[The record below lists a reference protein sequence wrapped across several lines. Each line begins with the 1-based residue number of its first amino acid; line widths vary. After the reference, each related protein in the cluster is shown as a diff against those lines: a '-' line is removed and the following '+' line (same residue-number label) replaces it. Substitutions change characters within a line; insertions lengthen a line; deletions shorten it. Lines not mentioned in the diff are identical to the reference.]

1 MYGDDVM
8 KTWLWGKRAGRR
20 LAALS
25 VCGLVACGQHDGQER
40 VDGRV
45 ANLLSTMTLEQKV
58 AQMIQGEIAHVTP
71 EDVRRYGLGSVLN
84 GGGSFPDKNKY
95 ASLQDWVALADSYYL
110 ASVDTSEGNA
120 GIPIIWG
127 TDAVHGHNNVIGAT
141 IFPHNIGLGAAGDA
155 KLAAA
160 IAEATAKEVSATG
173 IDWIFAPT
181 VAVALD
187 ARWGRTYE
195 SYGSDPTLAGDFA
208 GGIVEAMQGVGVLAT
223 AKHFV
228 GDGGT
233 SRGIDQGD
241 TRLDKDSLL
250 SIHGQ
255 GYYSAIAAG
264 VQSVMASFNS
274 WNGDKIHGNRELLT
288 DVLRGELGFD
298 GFVVSDWNGIGQVS
312 GCTPDN
318 CAQAINAGIDMVRGP
333 QDSRPL
339 YDNMLAPV
347 RSGEITEVRVDEA
360 VTRILK
366 VKFEFGLMER
376 SLPSKRAAAFA
387 DAIGAEAHRELARDA
402 VRRSLV
408 LLKNDNKLLPLKPD
422 GRYRLAGAGAD
433 DIGLQSGGW
442 TISWQGTGNVNSD
455 FPGGSSILDGFV
467 RHARQLGGDI
477 ALYDPTEPGAKPDAV
492 VMVMAEN
499 PYAEGQGDIDT
510 LAWQQGNSRDLAL
523 IRQLKDQGIPVVT
536 VFLTGRP
543 MWVNA
548 EINASDAFVV
558 AWLPGS
564 EGSAVA
570 DVLLAAPTGAARY
583 DFVGRLPMPWPNHD
597 LNPDNHDLSVAD
609 YAFPVGFGLAA
620 ESALEWIVLNEQAI
634 GQKQSL
640 DEWVFDKG
648 VRDPWTLY
656 IGDDFDWSVRV
667 GPRGAVS
674 SRGELNLSVV
684 DREVQEDARRVE
696 FTGTGKHLSQVYFQF
711 EDPVN
716 MRPLEVAGGA
726 LSFDI
731 RLLKKPTEQ
740 VLLRM
745 DCGYPCS
752 GQIDITS
759 ILSEA
764 ALSHWQKLAFPMECF
779 AQLGV
784 DSSKVNTPFLLAT
797 TGELAFEISEVVLA
811 ETPDSADVMS
821 CGEFL
826 ADA

>member
-1 MYGDDVM
+1 MM
-8 KTWLWGKRAGRR
+8 AWFLRTHAGRF
-20 LAALS
+20 LVVLS
-25 VCGLVACGQHDGQER
+25 ACGLIACSEDRGQDV
-40 VDGRV
+40 VDSRV
-45 ANLLSTMTLEQKV
+45 ADLLSQMSIEQKV

-71 EDVRRYGLGSVLN
+71 DDMKRFGLGSVLN

-95 ASLQDWVALADSYYL
+95 ASLQDWVELADSYYL
-110 ASVDTSEGNA
+110 ASIDTSEGNA
-120 GIPIIWG
+120 GIPTIWG

-141 IFPHNIGLGAAGDA
+141 IFPHNIALGAAGDPE
-155 KLAAA
+155 LAAA
-160 IAEATAKEVSATG
+160 IAEATAMEVIATG
-173 IDWIFAPT
+173 VDWIFAPT

-187 ARWGRTYE
+187 PRWGRTFE
-195 SYGSDPTLAGDFA
+195 SYGSEPALPRDFA
-208 GGIVEAMQGVGVLAT
+208 GGIVEAMQGVGIVAT
-223 AKHFV
+223 AKHFL

-241 TRLDKDSLL
+241 TRLDKESLL
-250 SIHGQ
+250 AIHGQ
-255 GYYSAIAAG
+255 GYYSAIEAG
-264 VQSVMASFNS
+264 VQTVMASFNS
-274 WNGDKIHGNRELLT
+274 WNGDKIHGNHELLT
-288 DVLRGELGFD
+288 QVLREEMGFD

-312 GCTPDN
+312 GCKPDN
-318 CAQAINAGIDMVRGP
+318 CARAVNAGIDMVMAPEDWRT
-333 QDSRPL
+333 L
-339 YDNMLAPV
+339 YDNMLDQV
-347 RSGEITEVRVDEA
+347 RSGEITESRIDEA

-366 VKFEFGLMER
+366 VKFRSGLMER
-376 SLPSKRAAAFA
+376 GLPSERAAGFA
-387 DAIGAEAHRELARDA
+387 HSIGSEAHRELARDA

-408 LLKNDNKLLPLKPD
+408 LLKNDNALLPLDPR

-455 FPGGSSILDGFV
+455 FPGGSSILDGF
-467 RHARQLGGDI
+467 ARYAKQAGGDV
-477 ALYDPTEPGAKPDAV
+477 ALYDPAELGPTPDAV
-492 VMVMAEN
+492 ILVMAEN
-499 PYAEGQGDIDT
+499 PYAEGQGDIDS

-523 IRQLKDQGIPVVT
+523 IRQLRSQGVKVIT
-536 VFLTGRP
+536 IFLTGRP
-543 MWVNA
+543 MWVNS
-548 EINASDAFVV
+548 EMNASDAFVV

-564 EGSAVA
+564 EGAAVSE
-570 DVLLAAPTGAARY
+570 VLLADPAAKALY
-583 DFVGRLPMPWPNHD
+583 DFEGRLPMPWPNSD
-597 LNPDNHDLSVAD
+597 LNSENHDLSVSE
-609 YAFPVGFGLAA
+609 YAFPRGFGLGITSNADWVTL
-620 ESALEWIVLNEQAI
+620 SEQAI
-634 GQKQSL
+634 GKKQNL

-674 SRGELNLSVV
+674 GRGELNLSVV

-696 FTGTGKHLSQVYFQF
+696 FTGNGEHLSQIYFQF

-716 MRPLEVAGGA
+716 MRSLEVAGGA

-731 RLLKKPTEQ
+731 RLLKKPTEK

-745 DCGYPCS
+745 DCGFPCS
-752 GQIDITS
+752 GQMDITS

-764 ALSHWQKLAFPMECF
+764 ALSDWQKLAFPMECF

-811 ETPDSADVMS
+811 ETPGSADVMG
-821 CGEFL
+821 CGELL

>member
-25 VCGLVACGQHDGQER
+25 VCGLVACGQHDGQES

-95 ASLQDWVALADSYYL
+95 ASLQDWIALADSYYL

-318 CAQAINAGIDMVRGP
+318 CAQAINAGIDMVMVPEDWRT
-333 QDSRPL
+333 L
-339 YDNMLAPV
+339 YDNMLAQV

-764 ALSHWQKLAFPMECF
+764 ALSDWQKLAFPMECF

>member
-1 MYGDDVM
+1 MCGGDLM
-8 KTWLWGKRAGRR
+8 KTWLWGKHAGRC
-20 LAALS
+20 LVALTA
-25 VCGLVACGQHDGQER
+25 CGLIACSEDRGQDGI
-40 VDGRV
+40 DGRV
-45 ANLLSTMTLEQKV
+45 AHLLSTMSIEQKV

-71 EDVRRYGLGSVLN
+71 DDMKRFGLGSVLN

-95 ASLQDWVALADSYYL
+95 ASLLDWVELADSYYL
-110 ASVDTSEGNA
+110 ASIDTSEGNA
-120 GIPIIWG
+120 GIPTIWG

-141 IFPHNIGLGAAGDA
+141 IFPHNIALGAVGDA
-155 KLAAA
+155 NLAAA

-187 ARWGRTYE
+187 PRWGRTYE
-195 SYGSDPTLAGDFA
+195 SYGSEPALPGDFA
-208 GGIVEAMQGVGVLAT
+208 GGIVEAMQGVGVVAT
-223 AKHFV
+223 AKHFI

-233 SRGIDQGD
+233 FRGIDQGD

-255 GYYSAIAAG
+255 GYYSAIEAG
-264 VQSVMASFNS
+264 VKTVMASFNS
-274 WNGDKIHGNRELLT
+274 WNGDKIHGNHELLT
-288 DVLRGELGFD
+288 DVLREELGFD

-318 CAQAINAGIDMVRGP
+318 CAQAINAGIDMVMVPEDWRT
-333 QDSRPL
+333 L
-339 YDNMLAPV
+339 YDNMLAQV
-347 RSGEITEVRVDEA
+347 RSGAITESRIDEA

-376 SLPSKRAAAFA
+376 SLPSVRAAAFA
-387 DAIGAEAHRELARDA
+387 DSIGSEAHRELARDA

-408 LLKNDNKLLPLKPD
+408 LLKNDNNLLPLNPD
-422 GRYRLAGAGAD
+422 GRYRIAGAGAD

-467 RHARQLGGDI
+467 RHAQQAGGDV
-477 ALYDPTEPGAKPDAV
+477 ALYDPTESGPKPDAV

-499 PYAEGQGDIDT
+499 PYAEGQGDIDS

-523 IRQLKDQGIPVVT
+523 ISQLRADGVDVVT
-536 VFLTGRP
+536 IFLTGRP
-543 MWVNA
+543 MWVSA
-548 EINASDAFVV
+548 EMNASDAFVV

-564 EGSAVA
+564 EGAAVA
-570 DVLLAAPTGAARY
+570 DVLMAAPAGAAQY
-583 DFVGRLPMPWPNHD
+583 DFEGRLPMPWPNHD
-597 LNPDNHDLSVAD
+597 LNPDNQHLSVAD
-609 YAFPVGFGLAA
+609 HAFPVGFGLTA
-620 ESALEWIVLNEQAI
+620 ESTFEWVALNEQAI

-648 VRDPWTLY
+648 VRDPWTLF

-696 FTGTGKHLSQVYFQF
+696 FSGNGKHWSQVYFQF

-752 GQIDITS
+752 GKMDITS
-759 ILSEA
+759 ILSA
-764 ALSHWQKLAFPMECF
+764 ATLSDWQKLAFPMECF

-811 ETPDSADVMS
+811 ETPDSADVMG
-821 CGEFL
+821 CGELL
-826 ADA
+826 ADV

>member
-25 VCGLVACGQHDGQER
+25 VCGLVACGQHDGQES

-312 GCTPDN
+312 GVPP
-318 CAQAINAGIDMVRGP
+318 IIVLR
-333 QDSRPL
+333 
-339 YDNMLAPV
+339 
-347 RSGEITEVRVDEA
+347 RSMRVS
-360 VTRILK
+360 TWSWFPR
-366 VKFEFGLMER
+366 
-376 SLPSKRAAAFA
+376 
-387 DAIGAEAHRELARDA
+387 IGAPYTTICWRKCVREKLQ
-402 VRRSLV
+402 RS
-408 LLKNDNKLLPLKPD
+408 
-422 GRYRLAGAGAD
+422 
-433 DIGLQSGGW
+433 
-442 TISWQGTGNVNSD
+442 
-455 FPGGSSILDGFV
+455 
-467 RHARQLGGDI
+467 
-477 ALYDPTEPGAKPDAV
+477 
-492 VMVMAEN
+492 
-499 PYAEGQGDIDT
+499 
-510 LAWQQGNSRDLAL
+510 
-523 IRQLKDQGIPVVT
+523 
-536 VFLTGRP
+536 
-543 MWVNA
+543 
-548 EINASDAFVV
+548 
-558 AWLPGS
+558 
-564 EGSAVA
+564 
-570 DVLLAAPTGAARY
+570 
-583 DFVGRLPMPWPNHD
+583 
-597 LNPDNHDLSVAD
+597 
-609 YAFPVGFGLAA
+609 
-620 ESALEWIVLNEQAI
+620 
-634 GQKQSL
+634 
-640 DEWVFDKG
+640 
-648 VRDPWTLY
+648 
-656 IGDDFDWSVRV
+656 
-667 GPRGAVS
+667 
-674 SRGELNLSVV
+674 EL
-684 DREVQEDARRVE
+684 
-696 FTGTGKHLSQVYFQF
+696 
-711 EDPVN
+711 
-716 MRPLEVAGGA
+716 MRPSPA
-726 LSFDI
+726 S
-731 RLLKKPTEQ
+731 
-740 VLLRM
+740 
-745 DCGYPCS
+745 
-752 GQIDITS
+752 
-759 ILSEA
+759 
-764 ALSHWQKLAFPMECF
+764 
-779 AQLGV
+779 
-784 DSSKVNTPFLLAT
+784 
-797 TGELAFEISEVVLA
+797 
-811 ETPDSADVMS
+811 
-821 CGEFL
+821 
-826 ADA
+826 

>member
-25 VCGLVACGQHDGQER
+25 VCGLVACGQHDGQES

-318 CAQAINAGIDMVRGP
+318 CAQAINAGIDMVMVPEDWRT
-333 QDSRPL
+333 L
-339 YDNMLAPV
+339 YDNMLAQV
-347 RSGEITEVRVDEA
+347 RLGEITEARVDEA

-467 RHARQLGGDI
+467 RHASQVGGDV

-674 SRGELNLSVV
+674 SGGELNLSVV

-696 FTGTGKHLSQVYFQF
+696 FTVTGKYLSQVYFQF

-764 ALSHWQKLAFPMECF
+764 ALSDWQKLAFPMECF

-811 ETPDSADVMS
+811 ETPDGADVMS

>member
-1 MYGDDVM
+1 MHGGDVM
-8 KTWLWGKRAGRR
+8 KTWLWGKRAGRC
-20 LAALS
+20 LAVLS
-25 VCGLVACGQHDGQER
+25 ACGLIACGQHDGQES

-195 SYGSDPTLAGDFA
+195 SYGSDPTLAGNFA
-208 GGIVEAMQGVGVLAT
+208 GGIVEAIQGAGVLAT

-233 SRGIDQGD
+233 FSGIDQGD

-274 WNGDKIHGNRELLT
+274 WNGEKIHGNRELLT

-318 CAQAINAGIDMVRGP
+318 CAQAINAGIDMVMVPEDWRT
-333 QDSRPL
+333 L
-339 YDNMLAPV
+339 YDNMLAQV
-347 RSGEITEVRVDEA
+347 RSGEITEARVDEA

-366 VKFEFGLMER
+366 VKFAFGLMER
-376 SLPSKRAAAFA
+376 SLPSQRAAAFA
-387 DAIGAEAHRELARDA
+387 DVIGAEAHRELARDA

-408 LLKNDNKLLPLKPD
+408 LLKNDNRLLPLKPD

-442 TISWQGTGNVNSD
+442 TLSWQGTGNVNSD

-467 RHARQLGGDI
+467 RHARQVGGDV
-477 ALYDPTEPGAKPDAV
+477 ALYDPNEPGAKPDAV

-564 EGSAVA
+564 EGAAVA
-570 DVLLAAPTGAARY
+570 DVLLAEPTGAALY

-609 YAFPVGFGLAA
+609 YAFPAGFGLAS
-620 ESALEWIVLNEQAI
+620 ETALEWIVLNEQAI

-648 VRDPWTLY
+648 VKDPWTLY

-684 DREVQEDARRVE
+684 DREVQEDARRVG
-696 FTGTGKHLSQVYFQF
+696 FTGTGRHLSQVYFQF

-752 GQIDITS
+752 GQMDITS

-764 ALSHWQKLAFPMECF
+764 ALSDWQKLAFPMECF

-821 CGEFL
+821 CGESL

>member
-25 VCGLVACGQHDGQER
+25 VCGLVACGQHDGQES

-110 ASVDTSEGNA
+110 ASIDTSEGNA

-318 CAQAINAGIDMVRGP
+318 CAQAINAGIDMVMVPEDWRT
-333 QDSRPL
+333 L
-339 YDNMLAPV
+339 YDNMLAQV

-570 DVLLAAPTGAARY
+570 DVLLAAPTGAAR
-583 DFVGRLPMPWPNHD
+583 
-597 LNPDNHDLSVAD
+597 
-609 YAFPVGFGLAA
+609 
-620 ESALEWIVLNEQAI
+620 
-634 GQKQSL
+634 
-640 DEWVFDKG
+640 
-648 VRDPWTLY
+648 
-656 IGDDFDWSVRV
+656 
-667 GPRGAVS
+667 
-674 SRGELNLSVV
+674 
-684 DREVQEDARRVE
+684 
-696 FTGTGKHLSQVYFQF
+696 
-711 EDPVN
+711 
-716 MRPLEVAGGA
+716 
-726 LSFDI
+726 
-731 RLLKKPTEQ
+731 
-740 VLLRM
+740 
-745 DCGYPCS
+745 
-752 GQIDITS
+752 
-759 ILSEA
+759 
-764 ALSHWQKLAFPMECF
+764 
-779 AQLGV
+779 
-784 DSSKVNTPFLLAT
+784 
-797 TGELAFEISEVVLA
+797 
-811 ETPDSADVMS
+811 
-821 CGEFL
+821 
-826 ADA
+826 

>member
-25 VCGLVACGQHDGQER
+25 VCGLVACGQHDGQES

-318 CAQAINAGIDMVRGP
+318 CAQAINAGIDMVMVPEDWRT
-333 QDSRPL
+333 L
-339 YDNMLAPV
+339 YDNMLAQV

-548 EINASDAFVV
+548 EMNASDAFVV

-564 EGSAVA
+564 EGAAVA

-597 LNPDNHDLSVAD
+597 LNPDNHDFSIVD
-609 YAFPVGFGLAA
+609 FAFPVGFGLTTETA
-620 ESALEWIVLNEQAI
+620 SEWVALNEQAI

-696 FTGTGKHLSQVYFQF
+696 FTGTGRHLSQVYFQF

-764 ALSHWQKLAFPMECF
+764 ALSDWQKLAFPMECF